1 MSLVSTFQQNLEQL
15 RLKLDK
21 LPARDRLALIA
32 LTIFL
37 VVFSLGASVW
47 YLHKTADAAQQRATE
62 QRELLLWMRS
72 QAPNIQ
78 ANPMDAQPLNV
89 LIQNTAQ
96 QQGLTVSQS
105 PMGDQAQVTV
115 THQSFAVL
123 GTWLTRL
130 AEQGVAINQLDIEQL
145 AGGELQLKA
154 MMKQSS

>member
-1 MSLVSTFQQNLEQL
+1 MSIVTSFQQNLEQL

-21 LPARDRLALIA
+21 LPPRDRMALII
-32 LTIFL
+32 LTVFL
-37 VVFSLGASVW
+37 LVFGIGGSVW
-47 YLHKTADAAQQRATE
+47 YLHKTADETQQRATE
-62 QRELLLWMRS
+62 QREFLLWMRS

-78 ANPMDAQPLNV
+78 ANPMDSQPLNV

-105 PMGDQAQVTV
+105 PMGDQVQVAV

-130 AEQGVAINQLDIEQL
+130 AEQGIAINQLDIEQL
-145 AGGELQLKA
+145 ASGELQLKA
-154 MMKQSS
+154 MMQQGS